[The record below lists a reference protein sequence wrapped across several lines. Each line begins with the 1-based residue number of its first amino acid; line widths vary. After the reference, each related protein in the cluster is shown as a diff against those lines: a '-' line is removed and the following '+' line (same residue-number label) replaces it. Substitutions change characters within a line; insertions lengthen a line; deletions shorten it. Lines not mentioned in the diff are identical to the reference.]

1 MGQLRPV
8 ANTGS
13 EFTTSLSKPWA
24 VILRPKIFFVS
35 FPTALTSIPTPRGG
49 RSLIFAEL
57 GTASEEGGL
66 LWVQVS
72 AGWSPACPSP
82 RLGHLGCQHL
92 PVLCSEDVTTVRV
105 MKAYS
110 SSLQPNPYLALATL
124 IIYLLMQVGTGGH
137 GPWMTWSSLPV
148 LPD

>member
-1 MGQLRPV
+1 M

-13 EFTTSLSKPWA
+13 EFTTSLSNPEA
-24 VILRPKIFFVS
+24 MRPKIFFIN

-49 RSLIFAEL
+49 RSRIFAEL

-66 LWVQVS
+66 LWAQVS

-92 PVLCSEDVTTVRV
+92 PGLCSEDGTTVRV

-110 SSLQPNPYLALATL
+110 SSLQPNPTL
-124 IIYLLMQVGTGGH
+124 SWPHSSFTCWDCRTWTLDELELSTSAPRLMPTGH
-137 GPWMTWSSLPV
+137 SSVHP
-148 LPD
+148 